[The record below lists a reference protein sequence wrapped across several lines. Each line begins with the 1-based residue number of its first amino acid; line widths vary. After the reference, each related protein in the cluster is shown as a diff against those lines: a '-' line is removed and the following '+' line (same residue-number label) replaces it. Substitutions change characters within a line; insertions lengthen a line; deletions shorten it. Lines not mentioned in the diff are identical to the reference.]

1 MLNGYRKLFYV
12 LIFVFFTSQIVFPG
26 TGINPDSLKWYGGVF
41 GGYLSG
47 KLNSDDPSH
56 EASTGDYND
65 DGPMLGL
72 LVGYQNKV
80 GDNWIAGA
88 ELVIPLYMEKGTAVD
103 KQYFPDLVTYEA
115 SYRYALFLTGK
126 FGYDI
131 NDILPHIFGTVGFAN
146 VNGKTFNVDL
156 EENYVPG
163 FEQSAA
169 ATHLIFQIGGGVDYN
184 ISEVLFASARV
195 GAFIGAKAD
204 HTMPWN
210 EPGPNMFGYNALL
223 LQVNFAYRFK
233 F

>member
-1 MLNGYRKLFYV
+1 MSKGYIKMFSVLVLV
-12 LIFVFFTSQIVFPG
+12 LITSSNLLPAAG
-26 TGINPDSLKWYGGVF
+26 TNPDSLKWYAGIF

-56 EASTGDYND
+56 EASTGDYVD
-65 DGPMLGL
+65 DGPMLGIL
-72 LVGYQNKV
+72 LGYQGKV
-80 GDNWIAGA
+80 SENWVAGA
-88 ELVIPLYMEKGTAVD
+88 ELVIPLYMKKGTAVD

-126 FGYDI
+126 FGYDM
-131 NDILPHIFGTVGFAN
+131 NKVLPYVFGTVGFAN
-146 VNGKTFNVDL
+146 VVGKTFNVDL

-169 ATHLIFQIGGGVDYN
+169 AAHLIFLVGGGVDYN
-184 ISEVLFASARV
+184 FSEALFARARV
-195 GAFIGAKAD
+195 GAFIGSMAD

-223 LQVNFAYRFK
+223 LQLNFAYRFK

>member
-1 MLNGYRKLFYV
+1 MSKGYIKLFSV
-12 LIFVFFTSQIVFPG
+12 LVFVFLISSNILPAAG
-26 TGINPDSLKWYGGVF
+26 TNPDSLKWYAGIF

-56 EASTGDYND
+56 EASTGDYVD
-65 DGPMLGL
+65 DGPILGIL
-72 LVGYQNKV
+72 LGYEGNV
-80 GDNWIAGA
+80 SENWVAGA
-88 ELVIPLYMEKGTAVD
+88 ELVIPLYMKKGTAVD

-126 FGYDI
+126 FGYNMDKM
-131 NDILPHIFGTVGFAN
+131 LPYVFGTVGFAN

-156 EENYVPG
+156 DENYSPG

-169 ATHLIFQIGGGVDYN
+169 ATHLILQIGGGLDYN
-184 ISEVLFASARV
+184 FSEVIFASARV

-223 LQVNFAYRFK
+223 IQLNLGYRFK

>member
-1 MLNGYRKLFYV
+1 MFKGYLNFLC
-12 LIFVFFTSQIVFPG
+12 FFTFISLLLSIPFANAQV
-26 TGINPDSLKWYGGVF
+26 NPDPAKWYAGIF

-56 EASTGDYND
+56 EASTGDYVD
-65 DGPMLGL
+65 DGPMLGIL
-72 LVGYQNKV
+72 IGYEGKV
-80 GDNWIAGA
+80 SENWLAAA
-88 ELVIPLYMEKGTAVD
+88 ELVIPLYMKKGTAVD

-126 FGYDI
+126 FGYEMDK
-131 NDILPHIFGTVGFAN
+131 ILPYVFGTVGFAN

-156 EENYVPG
+156 QENYSPG

-169 ATHLIFQIGGGVDYN
+169 ATHLIFQIGGGVDYDF
-184 ISEVLFASARV
+184 SEVIFASARV

-223 LQVNFAYRFK
+223 LQVNFSYRFK